1 MNFYETTYSDA
12 TFHADS
18 KYRIVKDIKI
28 TSYAEKKFATLRIQK
43 LKKKCVRIH
52 FISCSLTGVQI
63 SLISVY
69 VCVCVCVCIYICINE
84 MGGACGT

>member
-43 LKKKCVRIH
+43 LKKKMRKNTLH
-52 FISCSLTGVQI
+52 FLFLDWRPNIINFC
-63 SLISVY
+63 
-69 VCVCVCVCIYICINE
+69 VCVCVCVCVYIY
-84 MGGACGT
+84 MY